1 MPSRRSR
8 PARRSRL
15 LAAGLSVGAAVG
27 LVVGMVATEHPLAAG
42 GAPPTAG
49 PAGVTDPFSAGGP
62 ATPPS
67 QPSAGRI
74 PQTVT
79 SAS

>member
-1 MPSRRSR
+1 MTQ

-15 LAAGLSVGAAVG
+15 VALGLSVGGLAG
-27 LVVGMVATEHPLAAG
+27 LVTGMVATEHPRLTPAHTPAA
-42 GAPPTAG
+42 ASPDAFT
-49 PAGVTDPFSAGGP
+49 AGGP

-67 QPSAGRI
+67 AGAAPGRFR
-74 PQTVT
+74 QTVT